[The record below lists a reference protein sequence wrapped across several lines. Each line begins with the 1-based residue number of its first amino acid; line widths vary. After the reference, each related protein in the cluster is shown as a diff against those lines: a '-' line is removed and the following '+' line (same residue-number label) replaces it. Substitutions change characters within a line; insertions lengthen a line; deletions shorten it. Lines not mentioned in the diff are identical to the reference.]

1 MENPVLYYTVLISHT
16 LLTIFMSIGWVFNN
30 RTVLW
35 ILFLTLVIGLFLFII
50 NGGCFITRLEYKLGG
65 EGYTVIDPVLHR
77 LGINSSR
84 QNRTYLTMMLFFCS
98 LMITSYKL
106 FIRDYKIPK
115 DEDDMEDEDHV
126 K

>member
-1 MENPVLYYTVLISHT
+1 
-16 LLTIFMSIGWVFNN
+16 VFNN

-84 QNRTYLTMMLFFCS
+84 QNRTYLTMILFVCS

-115 DEDDMEDEDHV
+115 DEDDMEDEDDV